1 MLAIKQ
7 TLYRTSG
14 DSPIVDALIDA
25 AESGKQVLVLVEI
38 KARFDEQANIKWA
51 RKLEESGCHVVYGL
65 VGLKTHCKLSL
76 VVRQEG
82 ELLRRY
88 SHVGTGNYHPKTARL
103 YEDLGL
109 LTVDPKVGADLSDLF
124 NRLSGYSRRESY
136 RRLLVAPHSL
146 RAGLVARIHQEIEH
160 HRAGREAYVRIK
172 VNSMVDEAVIDALYR
187 ASMAGVPVDVWVR
200 GICALRPG
208 VPGLSENIRVR
219 SVLGRFLEHSRVFVF
234 GNGDEPEVWFGS
246 ADMMHRN
253 LDRRIEALVRVTD
266 PAHRATLDR
275 LLETG
280 VADTTSSWHLDAD
293 GEWTRHSH
301 DAEGKPLRHVQEML
315 IDARR
320 RRRAPTP

>member
-1 MLAIKQ
+1 
-7 TLYRTSG
+7 
-14 DSPIVDALIDA
+14 
-25 AESGKQVLVLVEI
+25 
-38 KARFDEQANIKWA
+38 
-51 RKLEESGCHVVYGL
+51 
-65 VGLKTHCKLSL
+65 
-76 VVRQEG
+76 
-82 ELLRRY
+82 
-88 SHVGTGNYHPKTARL
+88 
-103 YEDLGL
+103 
-109 LTVDPKVGADLSDLF
+109 
-124 NRLSGYSRRESY
+124 
-136 RRLLVAPHSL
+136 LLVAPHSL

-280 VADTTSSWHLDAD
+280 VADT
-293 GEWTRHSH
+293 
-301 DAEGKPLRHVQEML
+301 
-315 IDARR
+315 
-320 RRRAPTP
+320 